1 MFVADDIATEDVPKI
16 MPQVV
21 QEPGVPIE
29 KSESGKCR
37 PMSLFLLFTT
47 GTKINRGKVN
57 S

>member
-1 MFVADDIATEDVPKI
+1 MFVADEIATEDVPNI

-21 QEPGVPIE
+21 QEPGVPVE
-29 KSESGKCR
+29 KSLPGKCR